1 MPKIVDHDQRRTE
14 IVEAFLAVVGRDGPA
29 AASSR
34 AIAAELGVGAGALWH
49 YFDSLDA
56 VVAAAC
62 RRVLE
67 RTDARITSATEGRR
81 GLAALDATLREILP
95 LAKQTVDEAQVVVGF
110 WGRLATDRQLAAG
123 QSDALDMWGARL
135 RRHLAEAV
143 DDGDLVAGVPADC
156 LAEVLLSIAVGQQVH
171 AVLDGA
177 RTDPQHQLG
186 LVRHCL
192 TPWTRTYATKMQ
204 NGCPAGSA

>member
-1 MPKIVDHDQRRTE
+1 ME
-14 IVEAFLAVVGRDGPA
+14 IVEAFLEVVGRDGPA

-67 RTDARITSATEGRR
+67 RTDARIASVTDGRR
-81 GLAALDATLREILP
+81 GLAAVDATLREILP
-95 LAKQTVDEAQVVVGF
+95 LAKRTVDEAQVVVGF
-110 WGRLATDRQLAAG
+110 WGRLAVDRQFAG
-123 QSDALDMWGARL
+123 GRSDALDMWGARIQ
-135 RRHLAEAV
+135 RHLAEAV
-143 DDGDLVAGVPADC
+143 DDGELVPDVPADC

-171 AVLDGA
+171 AVLDA
-177 RTDPQHQLG
+177 ERADPQRQLA
-186 LVRHCL
+186 LVHHCL
-192 TPWTRTYATKMQ
+192 MPWRPQATKMQ